1 MVVLIST
8 SLVSDIEHF
17 FMCSMSS
24 LYVCMYIHTYVCL
37 FWRSICL
44 GLLPT
49 FQFFFLFFFDSDLY
63 DLFLYF
69 GN

>member
-17 FMCSMSS
+17 FMCSVVFIC
-24 LYVCMYIHTYVCL
+24 LYVYTHICMSFLEKYL
-37 FWRSICL
+37 FRSFAYFSI
-44 GLLPT
+44 
-49 FQFFFLFFFDSDLY
+49 FFSFFFDSDLY